1 MPTARHDLPPIAPH
15 LFTPTADRPVR
26 LKVRVL
32 RHDERV
38 RPHAHPWAQVAFS
51 FNGVTRLTT
60 PQGSFVV
67 PPSRALWIPPAIE
80 HAVTAVE
87 TATVHTLYLHQ
98 RPGQYGPYPS
108 MGEDIGI
115 WRQCR
120 VLSVSDLLRALVQ
133 ALDPAADGATRPA
146 TAPDPA
152 RERLLVS
159 LLLDELHRAAPV
171 PLGVDLPQDKR
182 LRALCEAMLD
192 DPTRHASLQG
202 WARDA
207 GASPRTIARL
217 FQDELGTTFAQWRQQ
232 ALLSRAVALAAQRKP
247 MADIAA
253 ELGYAS
259 PSAFSA
265 MVRRCVGLPPRRFLA
280 LVEKP

>member
-1 MPTARHDLPPIAPH
+1 MPNRRQDLQPVAPH
-15 LFTPTADRPVR
+15 LFTPTAERPVR

-80 HAVTAVE
+80 HAVTVVE

-98 RPGQYGPYPS
+98 PPGQYGPDAS
-108 MGEDIGI
+108 NEDAIGA

-120 VLSVSDLLRALVQ
+120 VLAVSDLLRALVQ
-133 ALDPAADGATRPA
+133 ELDPSADGAARPA
-146 TAPDPA
+146 VAGDRT
-152 RERLLVS
+152 REGLLVS
-159 LLLDELHRAAPV
+159 LLLDELHRADPV

-217 FQDELGTTFAQWRQQ
+217 FQHELGTSFAQWRQQ

-247 MADIAA
+247 MAEIAA

-280 LVEKP
+280 LAEKP